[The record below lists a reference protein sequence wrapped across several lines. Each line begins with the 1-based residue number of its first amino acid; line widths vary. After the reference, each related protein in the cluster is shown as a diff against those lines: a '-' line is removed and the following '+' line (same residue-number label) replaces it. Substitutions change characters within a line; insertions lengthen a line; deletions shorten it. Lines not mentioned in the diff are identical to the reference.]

1 MREVLVRVVL
11 EDSVVGTDPGR
22 GPLIGMSERRRAERG
37 VDGVV
42 IPVPVPVVVV
52 VVAGDTD
59 EGAYCMIS
67 VGCAAGM
74 WIVYGAPVLPPLLYP
89 SLRSSLGCWRLA
101 WNPPESGAVTD
112 KGASSSA
119 NGSNLYPCCTRPPLA
134 LALALAYAGGTRID
148 AERRR
153 PCAGPAPAAVEG
165 GAPGLRRTGTAAC
178 ACAGGGASP
187 RWCV

>member
-1 MREVLVRVVL
+1 MVL
-11 EDSVVGTDPGR
+11 EETAVGTDPGR
-22 GPLIGMSERRRAERG
+22 GPLIGMSERSLAERG

-42 IPVPVPVVVV
+42 PG
-52 VVAGDTD
+52 VAGDTD

-119 NGSNLYPCCTRPPLA
+119 NGSNLYPCCARPPLA
-134 LALALAYAGGTRID
+134 
-148 AERRR
+148 
-153 PCAGPAPAAVEG
+153 
-165 GAPGLRRTGTAAC
+165 
-178 ACAGGGASP
+178 
-187 RWCV
+187 

>member
-1 MREVLVRVVL
+1 MRGVLVRVVL
-11 EDSVVGTDPGR
+11 EESVVGTDPGR

-42 IPVPVPVVVV
+42 APVPG
-52 VVAGDTD
+52 VAGDTD

-74 WIVYGAPVLPPLLYP
+74 WIVYGAALLPPPLYP

-119 NGSNLYPCCTRPPLA
+119 NGSNLYPCCARPPLAWA

-153 PCAGPAPAAVEG
+153 PCVGPAPAPAAVEG